1 MEDSALSSVI
11 ARECGE
17 SSTPGFSIS
26 LKFRD
31 YWIIR
36 GAAWYGNLAYAGMSG
51 DVCTAAGLRA
61 DFAACVT

>member
-11 ARECGE
+11 PRECGE

-36 GAAWYGNLAYAGMSG
+36 
-51 DVCTAAGLRA
+51 LRA
-61 DFAACVT
+61 FAPYGASADSNPPKLAKRA